1 MFWQEDDNEKTFQVP
16 DDIVDVLFSIECKR
30 LPVDHAYA
38 LSDAL
43 RGLLPWIADEDSRVA
58 VHTVHVAGSQ
68 NGWERPEHGS
78 DQHLIVSKRTKL
90 TIRVPKER
98 MDELIDELRGQTLDV
113 SGCGLTIREGKIRPL
128 SKETTLFARYVVTLP
143 DNSEDGFLTWAV
155 RELKR
160 RGIGV
165 RKALCGKDDAPDHT
179 RRNRSYAQPHARGPV
194 SRRVLAT
201 AAVRARPPPRDGL
214 RHLHPPQGHRPGQ
227 ECDLK
232 RVMFKSRGSDFSP
245 TAGAAM
251 SG

>member
-43 RGLLPWIADEDSRVA
+43 RRTAPWIADEGSRVA

-68 NGWERPEHGS
+68 NGWERPVHGS

-90 TIRVPKER
+90 TVRVPKER

-113 SGCGLTIREGKIRPL
+113 CGCGLTIREGKIRPL

-143 DNSEDGFLTWAV
+143 DKSEDGFLTWAV

-165 RKALCGKDDAPDHT
+165 RKALCGKETPLTTPDETVHT
-179 RRNRSYAQPHARGPV
+179 RSLMLADLSPDESLRLQQSGLGPHREMGCGIFIPHKGIDPV
-194 SRRVLAT
+194 KNAT
-201 AAVRARPPPRDGL
+201 
-214 RHLHPPQGHRPGQ
+214 
-227 ECDLK
+227 
-232 RVMFKSRGSDFSP
+232 
-245 TAGAAM
+245 
-251 SG
+251 